1 MSSNEEN
8 SENEANI
15 KNPQNSFIYSLQRDK
30 EYINSLYIL
39 KKSISIEKNL
49 EKIYGSTREKNFNVT
64 ITKYSNKSF
73 KYNSIE
79 YSRLKSTT
87 ELIEENTVLVEN
99 LWLEEIEENSDIYNL
114 YISEFT
120 KSTYRNEYNLI
131 SLNHYFNLNHT
142 ELSYKQ
148 NIIILLQLL
157 QKIKSIHEN
166 NNFTMMNLSPNNIFF
181 NKNDNRIYFAPPKL
195 VPTLNSQSSEQWYL
209 PPEECYA
216 EKKILGEISSGIKYD
231 VWSIGCILCEMF
243 FVVTPLFQTF
253 SRREKM
259 KKIIDILGVPKL
271 DDVDYMSNQEFSF
284 IQSTNEDDEK
294 NYNKLKEILLVD
306 NNEINF
312 TTVNCSIKKLILEII
327 MKCLCYNRH
336 KRISL
341 DEMINQIDYMYDRYI
356 KEKPMKIDAMNII
369 NRENLFQ
376 LNAPIINIS
385 LNPYNSKKSNLNSSN
400 SLNTNTYN
408 IYNNENDTNNNLE
421 LSNDENNENIQ
432 TENNIDN
439 EINTDMIKN
448 YDSFISDRYSTMMN
462 NNNNELIE
470 DKYQNINNNYI
481 NRPNLNKNFSKFGSL
496 SSISTN
502 RNYNNKAYLTSL
514 TSNNGNNYGHNFS
527 NITEQSLCKATEI
540 NKKIKENEDA
550 EYARLQN
557 RKYIFFYFNVLF
569 F

>member
-8 SENEANI
+8 SENETNI
-15 KNPQNSFIYSLQRDK
+15 KNTQNSFIYSLQRDK

-49 EKIYGSTREKNFNVT
+49 EKIYGSTREKNFNVI

-142 ELSYKQ
+142 ESSYKQ

-166 NNFTMMNLSPNNIFF
+166 NNFAMMNLSPNNIFF

-327 MKCLCYNRH
+327 TKCLCYNRH

-421 LSNDENNENIQ
+421 LSNDENNENAE

-462 NNNNELIE
+462 NNNELIE

-481 NRPNLNKNFSKFGSL
+481 NRPNPNKNFSKFGSL

-550 EYARLQN
+550 EYTKLQN

>member
-8 SENEANI
+8 SENETNI
-15 KNPQNSFIYSLQRDK
+15 KNTQNTFIYSLQRDK

-49 EKIYGSTREKNFNVT
+49 EKIYGSTREKNFNVI

-142 ELSYKQ
+142 ESSYKQ

-195 VPTLNSQSSEQWYL
+195 VPTLNAQSSEQWYL

-231 VWSIGCILCEMF
+231 VWSIGCMLCEMF

-259 KKIIDILGVPKL
+259 KKIIDILGVPKIE
-271 DDVDYMSNQEFSF
+271 DIDYMSNQEFSF

-327 MKCLCYNRH
+327 TKCLCYNRH

-421 LSNDENNENIQ
+421 LSNDENNENAE

-439 EINTDMIKN
+439 GINTDMIKN

-550 EYARLQN
+550 EYTKLQN

>member
-8 SENEANI
+8 SENETNI
-15 KNPQNSFIYSLQRDK
+15 KNTQNTFIYSLQRDK

-49 EKIYGSTREKNFNVT
+49 EKIYGSTREKNFNVI

-142 ELSYKQ
+142 ESSYKQ

-259 KKIIDILGVPKL
+259 KKIIDILGVPKI

-327 MKCLCYNRH
+327 TKCLCYNRH

-421 LSNDENNENIQ
+421 LSNDENNENAE

-462 NNNNELIE
+462 NNNELIE

-481 NRPNLNKNFSKFGSL
+481 NRPNPNKNFSKFGSL

-550 EYARLQN
+550 EYTKLQN

>member
-1 MSSNEEN
+1 MSINEEN
-8 SENEANI
+8 SENETNI

-30 EYINSLYIL
+30 EYINSLYNL
-39 KKSISIEKNL
+39 KKSILIEKNI
-49 EKIYGSTREKNFNVT
+49 EKIYGSTREKNFNVI
-64 ITKYSNKSF
+64 ITKFSNKSF
-73 KYNSIE
+73 KYNSID

-99 LWLEEIEENSDIYNL
+99 LWLEEVEENSDIYNL

-120 KSTYRNEYNLI
+120 KLVYRNEYNLI

-142 ELSYKQ
+142 ESSYNQ
-148 NIIILLQLL
+148 NIMILLQLL

-166 NNFTMMNLSPNNIFF
+166 NNFAMLNLSPNNIFF
-181 NKNDNRIYFAPPKL
+181 NKNDHRIYFSPPKL
-195 VPTLNSQSSEQWYL
+195 APILNSQSPEQWYS

-216 EKKILGEISSGIKYD
+216 EKKIMEEIPSGIKYD
-231 VWSIGCILCEMF
+231 IWSIGCILCEMF
-243 FVVTPLFQTF
+243 FVVTPMFQTF

-259 KKIIDILGVPKL
+259 KRIIDILGVPKFE
-271 DDVDYMSNQEFSF
+271 DVDYMTNQEFSF

-312 TTVNCSIKKLILEII
+312 TSVNCNIKKLILEII
-327 MKCLCYNRH
+327 TKCLCYNRN

-356 KEKPMKIDAMNII
+356 KEKPMKIDATNII
-369 NRENLFQ
+369 NRDNLFQ

-385 LNPYNSKKSNLNSSN
+385 LNPYNSKKSNIN
-400 SLNTNTYN
+400 SLNSLNSNTYN
-408 IYNNENDTNNNLE
+408 IYNNENDTNINNE
-421 LSNDENNENIQ
+421 LSNEENNENIE
-432 TENNIDN
+432 TENNINN

-462 NNNNELIE
+462 NNNNNELIE
-470 DKYQNINNNYI
+470 DKFPNFNNNYI
-481 NRPNLNKNFSKFGSL
+481 NKPNLNKNFSKFASL
-496 SSISTN
+496 SSISSN
-502 RNYNNKAYLTSL
+502 KNYNNNKAYLTSL
-514 TSNNGNNYGHNFS
+514 TTNNGNNCGHNFS

-550 EYARLQN
+550 EYAKLQN
-557 RKYIFFYFNVLF
+557 RKYIFFLI
-569 F
+569 

>member
-8 SENEANI
+8 SENETNI
-15 KNPQNSFIYSLQRDK
+15 KNTQNTFIYSLQRDK

-49 EKIYGSTREKNFNVT
+49 EKIYGSTREKNFNVI

-142 ELSYKQ
+142 ESSYKQ

-166 NNFTMMNLSPNNIFF
+166 NNFAMMNLSPNNIFF

-327 MKCLCYNRH
+327 TKCLCYNRH

-421 LSNDENNENIQ
+421 LSNDENNENAE

-448 YDSFISDRYSTMMN
+448 YDSFISDRYSTMM

-550 EYARLQN
+550 EYTKLQN

>member
-1 MSSNEEN
+1 MSINEEN
-8 SENEANI
+8 SENDINN

-30 EYINSLYIL
+30 EYINSLYNL
-39 KKSISIEKNL
+39 KKSILIEKNI
-49 EKIYGSTREKNFNVT
+49 EKIYGSTHEKNFNVI
-64 ITKYSNKSF
+64 ITKYCNKSF
-73 KYNSIE
+73 KNNSIE

-99 LWLEEIEENSDIYNL
+99 LWLEEVEENSDIYNL

-120 KSTYRNEYNLI
+120 KLTYRNEYNLI

-142 ELSYKQ
+142 ESSYNQ
-148 NIIILLQLL
+148 NIMILLQLL

-166 NNFTMMNLSPNNIFF
+166 NNFAMLNLSPNNIFF
-181 NKNDNRIYFAPPKL
+181 NKNDHRIYFAPPKL
-195 VPTLNSQSSEQWYL
+195 APILNSPTPEQWYT
-209 PPEECYA
+209 PPEECYV
-216 EKKILGEISSGIKYD
+216 EKKIFEEISNGIKYD
-231 VWSIGCILCEMF
+231 IWSIGCILCEMF
-243 FVVTPLFQTF
+243 FVVTPVFQTF

-259 KKIIDILGVPKL
+259 KKIIDILGVPKIE
-271 DDVDYMSNQEFSF
+271 DVDYMSNQEFSF

-312 TTVNCSIKKLILEII
+312 NSVNCNIKKLILEII
-327 MKCLCYNRH
+327 TKCLCYNRN

-356 KEKPMKIDAMNII
+356 KEKPMKIDATNII
-369 NRENLFQ
+369 NRDNLFQ

-385 LNPYNSKKSNLNSSN
+385 LNPYNSKKSNLNSLN
-400 SLNTNTYN
+400 SLNSNTYN
-408 IYNNENDTNNNLE
+408 IYNNENDTNINNE
-421 LSNDENNENIQ
+421 LSNDENNENIE
-432 TENNIDN
+432 TENNINN

-448 YDSFISDRYSTMMN
+448 YDSFISERYSTMMNNNNINN

-470 DKYQNINNNYI
+470 DKFQNFNNNYI
-481 NRPNLNKNFSKFGSL
+481 NKINLNKNFSKFASL
-496 SSISTN
+496 SSISSN
-502 RNYNNKAYLTSL
+502 KNYNNNKNYLTSL
-514 TSNNGNNYGHNFS
+514 TTNNGNNYGHNFS

-550 EYARLQN
+550 EYAKLQN
-557 RKYIFFYFNVLF
+557 RKYIFF
-569 F
+569 

>member
-312 TTVNCSIKKLILEII
+312 TTVNCSVKKLILEII
-327 MKCLCYNRH
+327 TKCLCYNRH

-550 EYARLQN
+550 EYTKLQN